1 MHVRTLR
8 PPLVYNNS
16 SYSSKQSSHTAD
28 SMRLV
33 YIVRAVIVYC
43 WSTWYI
49 CTTHV
54 RNMEK
59 NQDGEQ
65 EHDYHL
71 VVNQRK
77 MEMYSNTKT
86 LERLDK
92 NKREEKETTGP

>member
-49 CTTHV
+49 YVQH
-54 RNMEK
+54 MYEK

-65 EHDYHL
+65 EHDYL

-77 MEMYSNTKT
+77 MEMYS
-86 LERLDK
+86 
-92 NKREEKETTGP
+92 